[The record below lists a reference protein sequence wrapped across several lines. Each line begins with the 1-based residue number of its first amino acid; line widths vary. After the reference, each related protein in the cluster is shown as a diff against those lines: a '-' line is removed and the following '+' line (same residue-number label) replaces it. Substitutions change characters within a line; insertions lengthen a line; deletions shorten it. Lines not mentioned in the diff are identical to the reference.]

1 VRVIRHGDRKRWLL
15 PGAGRDEGTWYS
27 AGTLLQFGKMKRVL
41 KTEDD
46 IVLLMPLNCTLKTVK
61 RINVMLCVFYHNF

>member
-27 AGTLLQFGKMKRVL
+27 AGTLLQFGKTKIVL

-61 RINVMLCVFYHNF
+61 RINFMLYIFYHNF